1 MTAPA
6 RKTRPATAKTKGAA
20 EESPSNQLLEL
31 EYSLADLPSAQHRAG
46 LAGLV
51 MMVRWLDRAPGAKKG
66 TCSFT
71 RLDEA
76 GATLAVDRE
85 GLRRLFDETY
95 AADKE
100 EVPKKQL
107 WKNKD
112 KQVVPP
118 IRTEEIEVP
127 DGKGKGKVKKEKVYY
142 YEIVVPKA
150 GLLVDREPPTTDG
163 KTAWVKLW
171 RDMLWETLR
180 GVPATRV
187 PFQERAEKST
197 SADWETAFAEL
208 AGASERSVDLPSTY
222 YIGAQATTAEDVPF
236 KDRVRQ
242 RFLLHFWPYAAQI
255 YVPQV
260 MNASDGNS
268 EFFGYA
274 IAVPDVAELET
285 FCEELPR
292 VLAGRGTGMRAYRP
306 LEALIDHPA
315 ESALDLARR
324 LRERISAAEGER
336 HTSDLVLGVEVFHLK
351 KEGNSVRVL
360 SVTRVEPERQ
370 MVDAYIKLKGMGL
383 WDLGFRRQ
391 RLLNLLDGRRWY
403 AGFDRLI
410 ATSAQD
416 KLTIGS
422 QAFCHDARVSFQ
434 IEKQQNE
441 ASMSE
446 GEAQP
451 GEAVT
456 LEGMLYTLMQS
467 YVLQRLKSKFDLEW
481 EKVKDKPRD
490 REEFNEKKRKIAK
503 DAFLSVRSRTADADF
518 VAYFAGTLCSVRQS
532 LPKERFALL
541 TGELRN
547 DPQRVRTLTLLA
559 LSAVS

>member
-6 RKTRPATAKTKGAA
+6 KKTRPATAKTKGAV
-20 EESPSNQLLEL
+20 EKSPSSELLEL
-31 EYSLADLPSAQHRAG
+31 EYSLAELPSAQHRAG

-51 MMVRWLDRAPGAKKG
+51 MMVRWLERAPGAKTG

-76 GATLAVDRE
+76 GATLTVDRE

-112 KQVVPP
+112 KEIVPP

-142 YEIVVPKA
+142 YEVVVPKA

-180 GVPATRV
+180 GVPATRA
-187 PFQERAEKST
+187 PFEERAEKSS
-197 SADWETAFAEL
+197 SADWETAFVEL
-208 AGASERSVDLPSTY
+208 GGNSERSVDLPSTY

-255 YVPQV
+255 YVPRV
-260 MNASDGNS
+260 MNASDGKS
-268 EFFGYA
+268 EFVGYA

-292 VLAGRGTGMRAYRP
+292 ALAGRGTGMLAYRP

-315 ESALDLARR
+315 ESALDLACR
-324 LRERISAAEGER
+324 LRERISAAEGAR
-336 HTSDLVLGVEVFHLK
+336 RTTDLVLGFEVFHLK

-360 SVTRVEPERQ
+360 SVARVEPEDQ
-370 MVDAYIKLKGMGL
+370 MVDEYLKLKRMGL

-403 AGFDRLI
+403 EGFDRLI

-422 QAFCHDARVSFQ
+422 PAFCHDARISFQ
-434 IEKQQNE
+434 IEKQQKE

-446 GEAQP
+446 GESQP
-451 GEAVT
+451 DEAVT
-456 LEGMLYTLMQS
+456 LESVLYALMWS
-467 YVLQRLKSKFDLEW
+467 YAIQKTETRLKTKW
-481 EKVKDKPRD
+481 EEVKDKPRE
-490 REEFNEKKRKIAK
+490 REEFNEKRRKIAK

-518 VAYFAGTLCSVRQS
+518 VAYFAGTLCSVHQS
-532 LPKERFALL
+532 LSKERYALISDA
-541 TGELRN
+541 LRKKA
-547 DPQRVRTLTLLA
+547 PEVRTLTLLA